1 MRIAKGF
8 SDNIGMEFGLSK
20 CAKAIFKKGKLE
32 KSHHVRLDKETM
44 VKDLEHEK
52 VYKNF
57 AVDESS
63 GIQHAT
69 MKQKLEKELV
79 RRTH

>member
-1 MRIAKGF
+1 
-8 SDNIGMEFGLSK
+8 
-20 CAKAIFKKGKLE
+20 
-32 KSHHVRLDKETM
+32 M